1 MHSAIAKNKRNTALI
16 IIGFVAFFSAI
27 AIYVGYLLNNYW
39 ISVGIFTFVFAYT
52 IVQVFQAGRWS
63 MALAGGVEIFKKE
76 ENPKLWGVVEK
87 LSKAEGMPMP
97 RVFVIEDDSPNAFA
111 TGRDPEHAMVAA
123 TTGFM
128 KLADL
133 YELEGVMGHELAHVK
148 NYDTRVKAITFGLIG
163 AFSAIAQACFLF
175 SFGVFGGR
183 SGRSGR
189 SGFLAILFFPLAIG
203 LWVVGLASYLISV
216 VFGPFV
222 MAAVSRQRE
231 YLADA
236 GGAIMTRHPEALM
249 SALQKLEDYS
259 EPIARRNTATAS
271 MYFKNPFGRGFFRN
285 LMSTHPKTEDRI
297 DRLGEISSTRI

>member
-183 SGRSGR
+183 SGRSG
-189 SGFLAILFFPLAIG
+189 FLAILFFPLAIG

>member
-128 KLADL
+128 KLADV

-175 SFGVFGGR
+175 SFGVFG
-183 SGRSGR
+183 GRSGR

>member
-16 IIGFVAFFSAI
+16 IIGFIAFFSAV
-27 AIYVGYLLNNYW
+27 AFYVGYLMQNYW
-39 ISVGIFTFVFAYT
+39 VTVGIIAFVFAYT
-52 IVQVFQAGRWS
+52 VVQVFQAGRWS
-63 MALAGGVEIFKKE
+63 MALAGGVEIHKKE
-76 ENPKLWGVVEK
+76 EHPKLWGVVEK
-87 LSKAEGMPMP
+87 LCKAEGMPMP

-133 YELEGVMGHELAHVK
+133 YELEGVMGHEMAHVK

-175 SFGVFGGR
+175 AFGVFGGR
-183 SGRSGR
+183 SGRSG
-189 SGFLAILFFPLAIG
+189 FLAIVFFPLAIV
-203 LWVVGLASYLISV
+203 LWIVGLAAYLISV
-216 VFGPFV
+216 IFGPIV

-236 GGAIMTRHPEALM
+236 SGAMMTRHPEALM
-249 SALQKLEDYS
+249 SALQKLEDYV
-259 EPIARRNTATAS
+259 EPVARRNTATAS
-271 MYFKNPFGRGFFRN
+271 MYFKNPFRRGFFRN
-285 LMSTHPKTEDRI
+285 LFSTHPPTEDRI
-297 DRLGEISSTRI
+297 DRLAELGATRF